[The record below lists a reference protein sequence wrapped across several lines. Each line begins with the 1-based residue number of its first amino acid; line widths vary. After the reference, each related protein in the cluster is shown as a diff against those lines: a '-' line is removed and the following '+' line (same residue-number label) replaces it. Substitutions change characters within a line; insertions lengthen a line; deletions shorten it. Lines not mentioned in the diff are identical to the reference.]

1 MAILGVIGLDKILG
15 QLGQIQA
22 GMESKIDRAVQGAG
36 IDCNKYAKQA
46 APVDTGRLRS
56 SIQYENKGLYK
67 CICETTV
74 NYAVF
79 VEMGHHTRGGNSWV
93 AAQPFLGPAYEQ
105 AKAELMDKLKAIN
118 WSV

>member
-1 MAILGVIGLDKILG
+1 MAILGVLGLDKIMG

-46 APVDTGRLRS
+46 CPVDTGRLRS

-74 NYAVF
+74 YYAIF
-79 VEMGHHTRGGNSWV
+79 QEFGTYKM
-93 AAQPFLGPAYEQ
+93 AAQPFMTPAYEQ
-105 AKAELMDKLKAIN
+105 AKEELMAKLKSIN
-118 WSV
+118 WSI

>member
-1 MAILGVIGLDKILG
+1 MAILGVIGLDKILS
-15 QLGQIQA
+15 QVGQIQA

-46 APVDTGRLRS
+46 CPVDTGRLRS
-56 SIQYENKGLYK
+56 SIQYENKGQFK

-79 VEMGHHTRGGNSWV
+79 VEKGHHLKGGEGWV
-93 AAQPFLGPAYEQ
+93 AAKPFLGPAYEQ
-105 AKAELMDKLKAIN
+105 AKSELMDKLRSIN

>member
-1 MAILGVIGLDKILG
+1 MAILGVLGLDKIMS

-46 APVDTGRLRS
+46 CPVDTGRLRS

-74 NYAVF
+74 EYAVP
-79 VEMGHHTRGGNSWV
+79 VEMGHHTRSGSWV
-93 AAQPFLGPAYEQ
+93 APQPFLGPAYEQ

>member
-1 MAILGVIGLDKILG
+1 MAILGVLGLDKIMA

-36 IDCNKYAKQA
+36 IDCNKYAKIA
-46 APVDTGRLRS
+46 CPVDTGRLRS

-74 NYAVF
+74 NYALF
-79 VEMGHHTRGGNSWV
+79 VELGHHTRGGGGWV
-93 AAQPFLGPAYEQ
+93 APQPFLGPAYEQ
-105 AKAELMDKLKAIN
+105 AKTELMAKLRSIN